1 MTSADDI
8 QTRPAPAARS
18 TRRTLG
24 KGLGALLGE
33 AAEDY
38 AQIDAVRSPKAVPVE
53 MLHPGPLQPRRQ
65 FDASALADLAQSV
78 RERGILQPILV
89 RRHPNKPSEYQI
101 IAGERRWRAAQQA
114 GLHEVPITI
123 RDFSDV
129 EALEVAIV
137 ENVQREDLSAIEEAE
152 GYQRLIADYGHSQD
166 DLARTVGKSRAHIS
180 NTMRLLKLPEAIRS
194 RIDAGEI
201 SAGHARALLASGNPE
216 ELLEKILAEGLS
228 VRGAEEAARKSAA
241 AIGKKPKG
249 GRIKDPNTAAL
260 ERELAATLGL
270 RVTIAGKAQKGTLMI
285 HYQTLDQLDD
295 VLKRLCGTVVRA

>member
-1 MTSADDI
+1 MSMSDEI
-8 QTRPAPAARS
+8 QSRRTAG

-38 AQIDAVRSPKAVPVE
+38 AQVDQVRAPKTVPVE

-65 FDASALADLAQSV
+65 FDAAALADLAQSI

-89 RRHPNKPSEYQI
+89 RRHPSKPSEYQI
-101 IAGERRWRAAQQA
+101 IAGERRWRASQQA
-114 GLHEVPITI
+114 GLHEVPVTI
-123 RDFSDV
+123 REFSDAEV
-129 EALEVAIV
+129 LEVAIV

-152 GYQRLIADYGHSQD
+152 GYQKLISDYGHTHD
-166 DLARTVGKSRAHIS
+166 DLARIVGKSRAHIS
-180 NTMRLLKLPEAIRS
+180 NTMRLLKLPENVRTK
-194 RIDAGEI
+194 IDSGEI

-216 ELLEKILAEGLS
+216 ELLEKILSEGLS
-228 VRGAEEAARKSAA
+228 VRGAEDEARKTAA

-260 ERELAATLGL
+260 EKEISATLGL
-270 RVTIAGKAQKGTLMI
+270 RVTIAGKGQNGTLMI
-285 HYQTLDQLDD
+285 HYQNLDQLDD
-295 VLKRLCGTVVRA
+295 LLKRLCGAVIHP

>member
-1 MTSADDI
+1 MTTTDDP
-8 QTRPAPAARS
+8 QTRRTT

-38 AQIDAVRSPKAVPVE
+38 AQVDAVRSPKTVPVE

-65 FDASALADLAQSV
+65 FDASALADLAQSI
-78 RERGILQPILV
+78 RERGILQAILV

-180 NTMRLLKLPEAIRS
+180 NTMRLLKLPDNIRS
-194 RIDAGEI
+194 KIDAGEI

-228 VRGAEEAARKSAA
+228 VRGAEEAARQSAA

-260 ERELAATLGL
+260 ERELSATLGL

>member
-1 MTSADDI
+1 MSMSDEI
-8 QTRPAPAARS
+8 QSRRTAG

-38 AQIDAVRSPKAVPVE
+38 AQVDQVRAPKTVPVE

-65 FDASALADLAQSV
+65 FDSAALADLAQSI

-101 IAGERRWRAAQQA
+101 IAGERRWRASQQA
-114 GLHEVPITI
+114 GLHEVPVTI
-123 RDFSDV
+123 REFSDAEV
-129 EALEVAIV
+129 LEVAIV

-152 GYQRLIADYGHSQD
+152 GYQKLITDYGHTHD
-166 DLARTVGKSRAHIS
+166 DLARIVGKSRAHIS
-180 NTMRLLKLPEAIRS
+180 NTMRLLKLPENVRAK
-194 RIDAGEI
+194 IDSGEI

-216 ELLEKILAEGLS
+216 ELLEKILSEGLS
-228 VRGAEEAARKSAA
+228 VRGAEDEARKTAA

-260 ERELAATLGL
+260 EKEISATLGL
-270 RVTIAGKAQKGTLMI
+270 RVTIAGKGQNGTLMI
-285 HYQTLDQLDD
+285 HYQNLDQLDD
-295 VLKRLCGTVVRA
+295 LLKRLCGAVIHP

>member
-1 MTSADDI
+1 MSMSDEI
-8 QTRPAPAARS
+8 QSRRTAG

-38 AQIDAVRSPKAVPVE
+38 AQVDQVRAPKTVPVE

-65 FDASALADLAQSV
+65 FDAAALADLAQSI

-89 RRHPNKPSEYQI
+89 RRHPSKPSEYQI
-101 IAGERRWRAAQQA
+101 IAGERRWRASQQA
-114 GLHEVPITI
+114 GLHEVPVTI
-123 RDFSDV
+123 REFSDAEV
-129 EALEVAIV
+129 LEVAIV

-152 GYQRLIADYGHSQD
+152 GYQKLISDYGHTHD
-166 DLARTVGKSRAHIS
+166 DLARIVGKSRAHIS
-180 NTMRLLKLPEAIRS
+180 NTMRLLKLPENVRAK
-194 RIDAGEI
+194 IDSGEI

-216 ELLEKILAEGLS
+216 ELLEKILSEGLS
-228 VRGAEEAARKSAA
+228 VRGAEDEARKTAA

-260 ERELAATLGL
+260 EKEISATLGL
-270 RVTIAGKAQKGTLMI
+270 RVTIAGKGQNGTLMI
-285 HYQTLDQLDD
+285 HYQNLDQLDD
-295 VLKRLCGTVVRA
+295 LLKRLCGAVIHP